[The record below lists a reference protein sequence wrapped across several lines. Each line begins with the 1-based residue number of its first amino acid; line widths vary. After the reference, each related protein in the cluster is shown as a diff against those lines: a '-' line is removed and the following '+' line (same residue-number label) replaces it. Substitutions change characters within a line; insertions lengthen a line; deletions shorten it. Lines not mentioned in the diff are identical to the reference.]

1 MALADPQ
8 SVTVNAVAKSLAR
21 TDQGVYRTADRK
33 YQLTIDN
40 QVGSRYRTLAK
51 LQFDDTVANPLVPAQ
66 NIPVSTSVHIVIDSP
81 KNGSDSTTTGYIAN
95 ALVAW
100 LTPANVAKLI
110 TGEE

>member
-8 SVTVNAVAKSLAR
+8 SVTVNAIAKSLPR
-21 TDQGVYRTADRK
+21 TTEGVYRTADRK
-33 YQLTIDN
+33 YQLTISN
-40 QVGSRYRTLAK
+40 SVGSRYRTLAK

-66 NIPVSTSVHIVIDSP
+66 NMPVSTSVHIVIDAP
-81 KNGSDSTTTGYIAN
+81 KQGSDTTITGYVAN

-110 TGEE
+110 TGEM